1 MSSIMP
7 DIIHALGLCTY
18 GCTGEPHKI
27 DLKEEDEKELV
38 AVQNIIDK
46 RMEEN
51 IFKCLINELGNR
63 RDNISR
69 RIQYF
74 EDRLEELEAKNE

>member
-1 MSSIMP
+1 MP

-18 GCTGEPHKI
+18 GCAGEPHKFDPKLQDDKKLI
-27 DLKEEDEKELV
+27 

-51 IFKCLINELGNR
+51 IFKCLINELSNR
-63 RDNISR
+63 RDDLSR

>member
-18 GCTGEPHKI
+18 GCAGEPHKFDPKLQDDKKLI
-27 DLKEEDEKELV
+27 
-38 AVQNIIDK
+38 AVQKIIDK
-46 RMEEN
+46 EIEEN

-63 RDNISR
+63 RDDLSR

-74 EDRLEELEAKNE
+74 RDKLKELELKND